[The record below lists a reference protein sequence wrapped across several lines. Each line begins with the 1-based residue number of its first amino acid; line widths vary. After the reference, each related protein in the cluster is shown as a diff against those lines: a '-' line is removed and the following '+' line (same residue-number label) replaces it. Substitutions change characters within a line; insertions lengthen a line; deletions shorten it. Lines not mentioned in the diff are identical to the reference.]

1 MPSKKYLHDIDL
13 VQNQLLN
20 AVLDSRSSAPASGVD
35 GQIYYNNASKQFFY
49 YNGTT
54 TLWQAIAGAG
64 LTNPMTALGDIIY
77 GGASGAVTRLAGNIT
92 TTRQFLSQTGTG
104 SASAAP
110 TWATITGSDIT
121 GAALTSSND
130 TNVTLTLGGTPAT
143 SLLRA
148 ASLTLGWTG
157 TLAVSRGGTGLGSLG
172 SANQLIRVN
181 AGGTALEYFTSTFL
195 TANQTITLTGVVT
208 GSGATSITTAIANG
222 AITNAMLAN
231 GAVANLSGTNSGDNA
246 VNSLYSGLVSNATH
260 TGDATGATTLTVVA
274 LRGVTLPT
282 LGASAGFLRYT
293 GTGTN
298 TWVFDTSVYITA
310 NQTITLSG
318 NVTGSGTTSI
328 TTTIANNVVT
338 NAMLA
343 QIATARIKGRVTA
356 ATGNVEDLTGTQV
369 TTLLDSFAGSIK
381 GLVPVSVGGT
391 TNFLRADGVWAVPAG
406 GGGGTPGGS
415 NTQVQYNN
423 SGAFAGSANFTWNNT
438 NSILTVASS
447 NGVVQQLNGLA
458 TSNAYIDFQN
468 AGTTQWR
475 VGNDYNGGSRLFRI
489 NDVAGSV
496 NTMLVNS
503 SNQIGFNMPTTS
515 FLASNS
521 AMEFHKAG
529 TQYIHRHFSYSNSG
543 GGVQW
548 VGYSTKSNT
557 AGSFA
562 ATTNSDVIV
571 GFTAMGSSNSAYVFG
586 GDFYYRQGG
595 ATSTYVPGAWEFF
608 ASSGS
613 VANQTRLYVD
623 GANDNVQFWTTSTE
637 RMRVASSGAVLIST
651 TTDNGVDKLQVNG
664 SAIASTLKV
673 NTSGQTVSI
682 SSYYN
687 GGTGKNIWIGGGGL
701 SSTSVS
707 ESNVSVGVDALLNN
721 TSGYYNTAIGFNA
734 LKVNTTGYVND
745 AFGYGALAA
754 NTSGY
759 RNVSFGASSLG
770 ANTSGYENMAIG
782 HLTLVS
788 NTTGFRNVSIGA
800 ISMFENTTGYSNIAF
815 GYDAGRRIS
824 GGGANQTSNTSIYI
838 GEDTRSSA
846 NGNTNEMVFGHNAV
860 GQGSN
865 TVTLGNSSITQ
876 TLLRGTVTGGSFV
889 RSGGT
894 SSQVLYADG
903 GVKQITSGTAA
914 PSGGNDGDI
923 YLQYV

>member
-423 SGAFAGSANFTWNNT
+423 SGAFAGSSAFTWNNSSQILNIGT
-438 NSILTVASS
+438 GAADASIEIFARNIS
-447 NGVVQQLNGLA
+447 NG
-458 TSNAYIDFQN
+458 
-468 AGTTQWR
+468 W
-475 VGNDYNGGSRLFRI
+475 GGRLFGQYTTGQFYIQHR
-489 NDVAGSV
+489 NDSASW
-496 NTMLVNS
+496 TTCLY
-503 SNQIGFNMPTTS
+503 FN
-515 FLASNS
+515 A
-521 AMEFHKAG
+521 
-529 TQYIHRHFSYSNSG
+529 NSG
-543 GGVQW
+543 
-548 VGYSTKSNT
+548 VGQTYLTDRV
-557 AGSFA
+557 FV
-562 ATTNSDVIV
+562 TN
-571 GFTAMGSSNSAYVFG
+571 N
-586 GDFYYRQGG
+586 
-595 ATSTYVPGAWEFF
+595 PG
-608 ASSGS
+608 
-613 VANQTRLYVD
+613 N
-623 GANDNVQFWTTSTE
+623 
-637 RMRVASSGAVLIST
+637 GAVLVVNS

-664 SAIASTLKV
+664 SAIATELKV
-673 NTSGQTVSI
+673 NTNGQTALI
-682 SSYYN
+682 STRNAGSGFEN
-687 GGTGKNIWIGGGGL
+687 LWAGGGGQ
-701 SSTSVS
+701 SATNGGQNTSFGI
-707 ESNVSVGVDALLNN
+707 NALLST
-721 TSGYYNTAIGFNA
+721 TSGYQNTAIGHET
-734 LKVNTTGYVND
+734 LRLTTTGCCND
-745 AFGYGALAA
+745 AFGQ
-754 NTSGY
+754 
-759 RNVSFGASSLG
+759 SSLR
-770 ANTSGYENMAIG
+770 
-782 HLTLVS
+782 S
-788 NTTGFRNVSIGA
+788 NTTGNSNTGFGSSSLYN
-800 ISMFENTTGYSNIAF
+800 NTTGNFNTGIGTLSLVSLTEGNNNVGIGPRTLYNITTQSSNIAI
-815 GYDAGRRIS
+815 GVDAGRYIS
-824 GGGANQTSNTSIYI
+824 GGGNNTGSSQSIFI
-838 GEDTRSSA
+838 GEDARPSA
-846 NGNTNEMVFGHNAV
+846 ATNTNEIVIGHNAI

>member
-1 MPSKKYLHDIDL
+1 
-13 VQNQLLN
+13 
-20 AVLDSRSSAPASGVD
+20 
-35 GQIYYNNASKQFFY
+35 
-49 YNGTT
+49 
-54 TLWQAIAGAG
+54 
-64 LTNPMTALGDIIY
+64 
-77 GGASGAVTRLAGNIT
+77 
-92 TTRQFLSQTGTG
+92 
-104 SASAAP
+104 
-110 TWATITGSDIT
+110 
-121 GAALTSSND
+121 
-130 TNVTLTLGGTPAT
+130 
-143 SLLRA
+143 
-148 ASLTLGWTG
+148 
-157 TLAVSRGGTGLGSLG
+157 
-172 SANQLIRVN
+172 
-181 AGGTALEYFTSTFL
+181 
-195 TANQTITLTGVVT
+195 
-208 GSGATSITTAIANG
+208 
-222 AITNAMLAN
+222 
-231 GAVANLSGTNSGDNA
+231 
-246 VNSLYSGLVSNATH
+246 
-260 TGDATGATTLTVVA
+260 
-274 LRGVTLPT
+274 
-282 LGASAGFLRYT
+282 
-293 GTGTN
+293 
-298 TWVFDTSVYITA
+298 
-310 NQTITLSG
+310 
-318 NVTGSGTTSI
+318 
-328 TTTIANNVVT
+328 
-338 NAMLA
+338 
-343 QIATARIKGRVTA
+343 
-356 ATGNVEDLTGTQV
+356 
-369 TTLLDSFAGSIK
+369 
-381 GLVPVSVGGT
+381 
-391 TNFLRADGVWAVPAG
+391 
-406 GGGGTPGGS
+406 
-415 NTQVQYNN
+415 
-423 SGAFAGSANFTWNNT
+423 
-438 NSILTVASS
+438 
-447 NGVVQQLNGLA
+447 
-458 TSNAYIDFQN
+458 
-468 AGTTQWR
+468 
-475 VGNDYNGGSRLFRI
+475 
-489 NDVAGSV
+489 
-496 NTMLVNS
+496 
-503 SNQIGFNMPTTS
+503 
-515 FLASNS
+515 
-521 AMEFHKAG
+521 
-529 TQYIHRHFSYSNSG
+529 
-543 GGVQW
+543 
-548 VGYSTKSNT
+548 
-557 AGSFA
+557 
-562 ATTNSDVIV
+562 
-571 GFTAMGSSNSAYVFG
+571 
-586 GDFYYRQGG
+586 
-595 ATSTYVPGAWEFF
+595 VPGAWEFF

-637 RMRVASSGAVLIST
+637 RMRVTTSGAVLIST